1 MGWLE
6 TFQNPQ
12 SMGLMVLI
20 AVGAIIAG
28 KMVHN
33 VWPKHHNP
41 TFWGSAFAIFVVGL
55 LAYLGVAEAV
65 VVVWVFVAIAAIL
78 GASALI
84 L

>member
-6 TFQNPQ
+6 KFQDPQ
-12 SMGLMVLI
+12 SVGLMVLI

-33 VWPKHHNP
+33 VWPKHQNP
-41 TFWGSAFAIFVVGL
+41 TFWGSAVAIFLVGV

-65 VVVWVFVAIAAIL
+65 IVVWVFVAIAAIL
-78 GASALI
+78 GASALV

>member
-1 MGWLE
+1 
-6 TFQNPQ
+6 
-12 SMGLMVLI
+12 MVLI

-41 TFWGSAFAIFVVGL
+41 TFWGSAVAIFLVGV
-55 LAYLGVAEAV
+55 LAYMGVAEAV
-65 VVVWVFVAIAAIL
+65 IVVWVFVAIAAIL
-78 GASALI
+78 GASALV